1 MLHLLLFLLFHVCL
15 LDNVQ
20 KEECVFQGAPGVS
33 LHILRDRVVHLHLKV
48 KFLKILTLQC
58 IARSCSWSFFDGIV
72 FAALLLAAWW
82 GHFVVRGHLW
92 WVNQSWSQVFNQKI
106 TIVAVVRGDCW
117 NCARCMLHLGIT
129 GCDSPLRRK
138 IRIIANLKYH
148 NSMFNGAQSR
158 WI

>member
-20 KEECVFQGAPGVS
+20 KEECVFQGAPSVS
-33 LHILRDRVVHLHLKV
+33 LHILRDRVVHFHLKV
-48 KFLKILTLQC
+48 KVLKILTLQC
-58 IARSCSWSFFDGIV
+58 IARSCCWLFFDGIV
-72 FAALLLAAWW
+72 FAAWLLAAWW
-82 GHFVVRGHLW
+82 AFCSMGAFVVS
-92 WVNQSWSQVFNQKI
+92 QSKLEPSFNQKI

-148 NSMFNGAQSR
+148 N
-158 WI
+158 

>member
-58 IARSCSWSFFDGIV
+58 TAKFCCLFFDGIV

-82 GHFVVRGHLW
+82 GYFVVWGHLW
-92 WVNQSWSQVFNQKI
+92 
-106 TIVAVVRGDCW
+106 
-117 NCARCMLHLGIT
+117 
-129 GCDSPLRRK
+129 
-138 IRIIANLKYH
+138 
-148 NSMFNGAQSR
+148 
-158 WI
+158 